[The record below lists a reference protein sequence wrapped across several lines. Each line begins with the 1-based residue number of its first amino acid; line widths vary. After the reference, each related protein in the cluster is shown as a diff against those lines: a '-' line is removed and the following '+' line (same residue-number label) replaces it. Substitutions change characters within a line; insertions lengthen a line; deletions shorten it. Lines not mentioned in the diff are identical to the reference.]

1 MTPLDDVLTGLTVLR
16 TAGNLPQGIAA
27 IHFDSRTVSDGSMF
41 VAIRGNVADGHA
53 FIEPAIRNGA
63 KVILCEEIP
72 GTLHPQVGYLAV
84 KDTSQALGIVA
95 SNYYGNPSKKLQ
107 LVGITGTNGK
117 TTTATLL
124 HRLFRSLGKN
134 AGLLSSI
141 HNRINETIIPATHTT
156 PDALRLNQ
164 LLIEMLREGC
174 THCFMEVSS
183 HGIVQGRIAGLT
195 FTGGIFTNL
204 THDHLDYHKTFM
216 EYLQAKKQFFDQLP
230 AQAFALINL
239 DDSNGPVMIQN
250 SRARRYTYALKHLA
264 DFRARIIENRMEG
277 LQLEMTCQRVWFRL
291 AGTFNAYNLLAAY
304 SAAVLLG
311 EDPAEVLTALSTA
324 EPVTGRFDT
333 LMSTDHVTAV
343 IDYAHSPDA
352 LTNVLESLQYMRT
365 GNQKLIAVV
374 GAGGDRDVSK
384 RPVMGRIAAAASD
397 HVIFTSDNPRSE
409 DPGEIIRQM
418 VEGVEASHKIKVIV
432 IPDRREALRTAS
444 MLAMSG
450 DVILVAGK
458 GHETY
463 QEIKGVRYPFDDRQ
477 IMEEIFSSRTLNP
490 I

>member
-1 MTPLDDVLTGLTVLR
+1 MTPLDDVLTGLTVLQ
-16 TAGNLPQGIAA
+16 TAGDLPEEVAA
-27 IHFDSRTVSDGSMF
+27 IHFDSRTVSAGSMF
-41 VAIRGNVADGHA
+41 VAIRGTAADGHA
-53 FIEPAIRNGA
+53 YIGHAIRNGA
-63 KVILCEEIP
+63 RVILCEEIP
-72 GTLHPQVGYLAV
+72 GTLYPQVGYLV
-84 KDTSQALGIVA
+84 VEDTSRALGIVA
-95 SNYYGNPSKKLQ
+95 SNYYGNPSEKLQ

-124 HRLFRSLGKN
+124 HRLFRSLDKKT
-134 AGLLSSI
+134 GLISTI
-141 HNRINETIIPATHTT
+141 HNRINETIIPSTHTT

-164 LLIEMLREGC
+164 LLIKMLGEGC

-183 HGIVQGRIAGLT
+183 HGITQGRIAGVT

-230 AQAFALINL
+230 ARAFALTNL
-239 DDSNGPVMIQN
+239 DDSNGRVMTQN
-250 SRARRYTYALKHLA
+250 SRARKYTYALKHLA
-264 DFRARIIENRMEG
+264 DFRCRIIENKMEG
-277 LQLEMTCQRVWFRL
+277 LQLELSGQRVWFRL
-291 AGTFNAYNLLAAY
+291 AGEFNAYNLLAAY

-311 EDPAEVLTALSTA
+311 EDPSAVLTILSNA
-324 EPVTGRFDT
+324 EPVTGRFDM
-333 LMSTDHVTAV
+333 LKSPDRVTAV

-352 LTNVLESLQYMRT
+352 LTNILESLQSMRT
-365 GNQKLIAVV
+365 GKQKLIAVV

-384 RPVMGRIAAAASD
+384 RPEMGRIAAAGSD
-397 HVIFTSDNPRSE
+397 RVIFTSDNPRSE
-409 DPGEIIRQM
+409 DPDEIIRQM
-418 VEGVEASHKIKVIV
+418 VEGVEASHKMKVVV

-444 MLAMSG
+444 MLAMPG

-477 IMEEIFSSRTLNP
+477 IMEEIFSSRTLNLN
-490 I
+490 